1 MIECKAEDTVQ
12 VMKDALASNKMTVIV
27 CKCESGNI
35 PVPNITMD
43 QIVIR
48 DRFMRALEAANK

>member
-1 MIECKAEDTVQ
+1 MIECKAEDTAQ
-12 VMKDALASNKMTVIV
+12 VMKDAIASKKMTVIV

-43 QIVIR
+43 QVVIR
-48 DRFMRALEAANK
+48 DRFMKALEAANA